1 MAKGKALGEI
11 IIAGPGAGKTFNMV
25 ETILKA
31 LPDLLPC
38 RYMAVITYTN
48 SATSNIQKRL
58 AKKITI
64 PENLFIGTIHS
75 FLNKFIVIPFS
86 SLGTMDIG
94 KEKLFMQCGIDDV
107 FEKVEKLKEK
117 DKRSKTPQDAAI
129 IKSAITKK
137 LNKLGYI
144 TFDQTL
150 SIAKNCL
157 LNSDVCRIISNRL
170 QFLFVDEFQ
179 DSGNEVFSIIDNI
192 RKQNKTWIYCV
203 GDPEQYIQSFDST
216 IRAFK
221 NIPILKAAESKGY
234 SVQINNCNY
243 RSTKKIVSFL
253 NHFNGRYFNSIKFQQ
268 VAFSKETN
276 LPDDAEQGEDVI
288 FINKFGDVTSIKED
302 FYFRCD
308 SLNIPISKRCIL
320 AKKNDVFKR
329 IVGSVNN
336 QYMNPKKAT
345 NVLPLKAIQ
354 DTLLSTLQMNQTAF
368 CDHYQTNIYTLRK
381 HAVSIFKA
389 IHNGKITN
397 EDSYGNFITGTLHL
411 KMKEGLPVK
420 IENLRVDFSNNDDG
434 TVVTIANIHTIKGLE
449 SEAVLAI
456 AKTEEELLLW
466 IETDHLIREA
476 KRDNEKTD
484 YPRLGYV
491 AFSRAER
498 LLCIA
503 CLESVSDATLRKLK
517 ILEVVFDE

>member
-1 MAKGKALGEI
+1 MAKAKALGEI
-11 IIAGPGAGKTFNMV
+11 IIAGPGAGKTYNMV
-25 ETILKA
+25 ETILRA

-75 FLNKFIVIPFS
+75 FLNKFVIIPFS
-86 SLGTMDIG
+86 SLAGMDIG

-107 FEKVEKLKEK
+107 FDKVEKMKVKE
-117 DKRSKTPQDAAI
+117 DRSKTPEDAAI
-129 IKSAITKK
+129 IRAKITKK

-157 LNSDVCRIISNRL
+157 LNKDICRIISNRL

-179 DSGNEVFSIIDNI
+179 DSGNDVFSIIENI
-192 RKQNKTWIYCV
+192 RKQNKTRVYCV
-203 GDPEQYIQSFDST
+203 GDPEQYIQSFDSP
-216 IRAFK
+216 IRLFK
-221 NIPILKAAESKGY
+221 NIPILKAAESNGY
-234 SVQINNCNY
+234 KVLINNSNY
-243 RSTKKIVSFL
+243 RSTKKIVAFL
-253 NHFNGRYFNSIKFQQ
+253 NQFNGRYFNSIKFQQ
-268 VAFSKETN
+268 TAISKETN
-276 LPDDAEQGEDVI
+276 LADDAELGEDI
-288 FINKFGDVTSIKED
+288 LFIKKTGDVKSIKED
-302 FYFRCD
+302 FYTRCEGI
-308 SLNIPISKRCIL
+308 NIPISKRCII

-329 IVGSVNN
+329 IVASVNN

-354 DTLLSTLQMNQTAF
+354 DTLLSTMQMNQTQF

-389 IHNGKITN
+389 IHNGEITD
-397 EDSYGNFITGTLHL
+397 EDSYGNFITGKLNL
-411 KMKEGLPVK
+411 QMKVGLPVK
-420 IENLRVDFSNNDDG
+420 IENLRADFSNNNDS

-449 SEAVLAI
+449 AEAVLAI

-466 IETDHLIREA
+466 IETDHSIRET

-498 LLCIA
+498 FLCIA
-503 CLESVSDATLRKLK
+503 CLESVTNETLRKLK
-517 ILEVVFDE
+517 VVGVTF

>member
-1 MAKGKALGEI
+1 MAKEKALGEI

-31 LPDLLPC
+31 LPNLLPC

-58 AKKITI
+58 SKRITI

-75 FLNKFIVIPFS
+75 FLNKFIVIPFAS
-86 SLGTMDIG
+86 IESIDIG
-94 KEKLFMQCGIDDV
+94 KEKIFMQCGIDDV
-107 FEKVEKLKEK
+107 FDKVEKLKDK
-117 DKRSKTPQDAAI
+117 DKRSKTPQATAI

-157 LNSDVCRIISNRL
+157 FNTNVCRILSNRL

-192 RKQNKTWIYCV
+192 RKQNKTKIYCV
-203 GDPEQYIQSFDST
+203 GDPEQYIQSFDSS

-221 NIPILKAAESKGY
+221 NIPILKAAESKSY
-234 SVQINNCNY
+234 LVQINNCNY
-243 RSTKKIVSFL
+243 RSTKRIVAFL
-253 NHFNGRYFNSIKFQQ
+253 NHFNGRHFDSIKFQQ
-268 VAFSKETN
+268 IAFSKETN
-276 LPDDAEQGEDVI
+276 LPDDAEQGEDVV
-288 FINKFGDVTSIKED
+288 FIKKFGDVTPIKDD
-302 FYFRCD
+302 FYIRCD
-308 SLNIPISKRCIL
+308 NQNIPISKRCIL
-320 AKKNDVFKR
+320 GKRNDLFKR
-329 IVGSVNN
+329 ITASVNS

-345 NVLPLKAIQ
+345 TVLPLKAIQ
-354 DTLLSTLQMNQTAF
+354 DTLLTTLQMNQTQF
-368 CDHYQTNIYTLRK
+368 CDHYQTDIYTLRK

-389 IHNGKITN
+389 INAGIITN
-397 EDSYGNFITGTLHL
+397 EDSYGKFIKEVLL
-411 KMKEGLPVK
+411 LQMKEGLPVK
-420 IENLRVDFSNNDDG
+420 IENLKADFGGSDNG
-434 TVVTIANIHTIKGLE
+434 KVITIANIHTIKGLE

-466 IETDHLIREA
+466 IETDHTAREA

-491 AFSRAER
+491 AFSRAEK

-503 CLESVSDATLRKLK
+503 CLEKVSDTTLGKLEM
-517 ILEVVFDE
+517 LGVMTT